1 MSNRSIRLLYGLI
14 ISFTFFGMALAMLVR
29 PSGLVSYMDVFGLTP
44 PAWALFLTVSGG
56 ANLIIG
62 VRGDDFVNAVAQFR
76 WQRSLADLTEL
87 VANIHGQAGRSPTER
102 AAEGRTL
109 DLDLELFG
117 QAVDGPNRLPRKDVL
132 AYDFVLAPLAEL
144 SPELPHPVLGS
155 TMAALWAPRAG
166 STLLRCLGDYV
177 QH

>member
-1 MSNRSIRLLYGLI
+1 MVEVYVGIGCNVDAKRNIALGVELLRQNTHDFKLSCLYEG
-14 ISFTFFGMALAMLVR
+14 
-29 PSGLVSYMDVFGLTP
+29 
-44 PAWALFLTVSGG
+44 PA
-56 ANLIIG
+56 IG

-76 WQRSLADLTEL
+76 WQRGLADLTEL

-144 SPELPHPVLGS
+144 SPELPHPLLGS

-166 STLLRCLGDYV
+166 STLLRRLGDYV